1 MIGVIHTP
9 GPWVAEEYGVVTT
22 HAPERAQSSRGSAHP
37 QVAMVCIP
45 PGIDTGVAEQA
56 VTARLVAAAP
66 EMLAALKAAE
76 WVMRSHILPEHFDG
90 HAAKAMEQVR
100 AAIRKAEGGGQ

>member
-45 PGIDTGVAEQA
+45 PGIDTGDGATRRRRA
-56 VTARLVAAAP
+56 GDARSA
-66 EMLAALKAAE
+66 
-76 WVMRSHILPEHFDG
+76 
-90 HAAKAMEQVR
+90 Q
-100 AAIRKAEGGGQ
+100 GG

>member
-1 MIGVIHTP
+1 
-9 GPWVAEEYGVVTT
+9 
-22 HAPERAQSSRGSAHP
+22 
-37 QVAMVCIP
+37 
-45 PGIDTGVAEQA
+45 